1 MLHYSRCLGP
11 EFGGA
16 IGLLFYSAYTM
27 GVAFYTI
34 GFATAVQTTFF
45 ADSTE
50 PLWLIRGIGSAGLLF
65 VLGVSLMGAEFFAK
79 FNVGFF
85 AVSDTVLVRARLC

>member
-1 MLHYSRCLGP
+1 
-11 EFGGA
+11 
-16 IGLLFYSAYTM
+16 M

-45 ADSTE
+45 PDASQ
-50 PLWLIRGIGSAGLLF
+50 PLWMIRGIGSAGLLF
-65 VLGVSLMGAEFFAK
+65 VLAISLTGAEFFAK

-85 AVSDTVLVRARLC
+85 GVSLLACMRSTPVANMVCRFNLERLLSL